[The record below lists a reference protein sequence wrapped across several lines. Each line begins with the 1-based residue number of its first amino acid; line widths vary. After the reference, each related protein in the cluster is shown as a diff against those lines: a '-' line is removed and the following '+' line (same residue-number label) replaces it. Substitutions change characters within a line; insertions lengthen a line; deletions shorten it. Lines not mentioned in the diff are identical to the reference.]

1 VLADQTGTADNGG
14 GQGHLYGASVGA
26 VAAALL
32 SLADRNATLD
42 AMTRSLALEEGNL
55 KSVGVNVKNPGSS
68 LEGGPLF
75 NQ

>member
-1 VLADQTGTADNGG
+1 
-14 GQGHLYGASVGA
+14 
-26 VAAALL
+26 L